1 MFAVHALMALI
12 CVLEYGIN
20 IVALLLFQ
28 INFLNLVTAN
38 DPAAKEF
45 YVPTNLMHAHS
56 EILAAKLQINCP
68 SINPLGRVALS
79 PI

>member
-1 MFAVHALMALI
+1 MALI

-20 IVALLLFQ
+20 IAALLLFQ

-45 YVPTNLMHAHS
+45 YVPTTSCMYIQKS
-56 EILAAKLQINCP
+56 
-68 SINPLGRVALS
+68 
-79 PI
+79 